1 MGGLKNKQKQKSL
14 ISIPTCAGTD
24 PVGGLQPV
32 WGVPHG
38 SGAWDERLCMCFLG
52 IRGCVCFL
60 GIIGCV
66 FVLGIRGCVFFY
78 IFRDEKLCVC
88 F

>member
-38 SGAWDERLCMCFLG
+38 SGAGYERLCVLFLKQ
-52 IRGCVCFL
+52 V
-60 GIIGCV
+60 
-66 FVLGIRGCVFFY
+66 
-78 IFRDEKLCVC
+78 
-88 F
+88 